1 MPRYNPAMARA
12 TRWFACVQ
20 FVLLLAGVSVFL
32 WHADSAPL
40 AHNTAWFAAL
50 LATQWALGAVVQGR
64 ISMPLALMIEAGALA
79 TATSAVG
86 WTEWHLVF
94 KPLTMVIAIILVATG
109 ALSINA
115 RGRFDAKP
123 WITMVLALGLSL
135 AGDVFLMLD
144 GLFIP
149 GLVSFLGAH
158 LAYIAL
164 FRQGVP
170 WFSHRGALV
179 TTLAVGAA
187 MYAFLWAGGLPA
199 ALRGPVAAYVLVIA
213 LMAAQALGRARALG
227 TSAARMVAVGAC
239 LFMVSDS
246 LLATHRFV
254 QALPMS
260 QFWVLSTYYAAQVLI
275 VWGWLRGQSQ
285 EQADARLGVDA
296 AQAPGATPAPVETY
310 PAAQTSPG

>member
-1 MPRYNPAMARA
+1 
-12 TRWFACVQ
+12 
-20 FVLLLAGVSVFL
+20 
-32 WHADSAPL
+32 
-40 AHNTAWFAAL
+40 
-50 LATQWALGAVVQGR
+50 
-64 ISMPLALMIEAGALA
+64 
-79 TATSAVG
+79 
-86 WTEWHLVF
+86 
-94 KPLTMVIAIILVATG
+94 
-109 ALSINA
+109 
-115 RGRFDAKP
+115 
-123 WITMVLALGLSL
+123 MVLALGLSL

-170 WFSHRGALV
+170 WFAHRGALV
-179 TTLAVGAA
+179 ATLAVGAA
-187 MYAFLWAGGLPA
+187 MYALLWAGGLPA

-213 LMAAQALGRARALG
+213 LMAAQALGRARVLG

-239 LFMVSDS
+239 FFMVSDS
-246 LLATHRFV
+246 LLATSRFV
-254 QALPMS
+254 QPLPMA